1 MILSKMKDTAEAY
14 LGKEVKHAVITV
26 PAYFGDAQR
35 QSTKDAGAIAGMEV
49 LRIINEPTAAAI
61 AYGLDKKNELN
72 VLVYDLGGG
81 TFDVSLLNVD
91 NGVFQVV
98 ATSGDTHL
106 GGEDFDQ
113 RVMEH
118 FMKIFNK
125 KTGKDMK
132 EDKRAMQKLRR
143 EVERAKRALSTTHQA
158 RIEIEALFAGA
169 DFDEVLTRA
178 KFEEINQDLF
188 KKTLDPVKQVM
199 KDSGLDT
206 KKVDE
211 ILLVGGSTRIPKIQQ
226 LLKDFFKKEPSK
238 NINPDEAVAY
248 GAAVQAG
255 ILSGESLSDGRELLL
270 LDVTPLSLGTEV
282 VGGIMEVIIPRNT
295 AIPTKKTANF
305 VTEADNQD
313 SVDVMI
319 FEGERPMIKD
329 NHRLGKFVLSGIPP
343 KPAGEAELDVTF
355 EIDSNGI
362 LTVEARSLDSGSKK
376 KITIKN
382 DKGRLTEQQIQK
394 MVSDA
399 EKFAEEDAKTRARID
414 AKNTLADYLNSA
426 SSSLKSDVAQE
437 KIDEEELKEAERVIK
452 EARKWITKNED
463 TAAPDEIREK
473 QAEVEETVAPIISAL
488 YGKQG
493 GGGSGGGSDD
503 EGYDSEL

>member
-1 MILSKMKDTAEAY
+1 
-14 LGKEVKHAVITV
+14 
-26 PAYFGDAQR
+26 
-35 QSTKDAGAIAGMEV
+35 
-49 LRIINEPTAAAI
+49 
-61 AYGLDKKNELN
+61 
-72 VLVYDLGGG
+72 
-81 TFDVSLLNVD
+81 
-91 NGVFQVV
+91 
-98 ATSGDTHL
+98 
-106 GGEDFDQ
+106 
-113 RVMEH
+113 
-118 FMKIFNK
+118 
-125 KTGKDMK
+125 
-132 EDKRAMQKLRR
+132 
-143 EVERAKRALSTTHQA
+143 
-158 RIEIEALFAGA
+158 
-169 DFDEVLTRA
+169 
-178 KFEEINQDLF
+178 
-188 KKTLDPVKQVM
+188 
-199 KDSGLDT
+199 
-206 KKVDE
+206 
-211 ILLVGGSTRIPKIQQ
+211 
-226 LLKDFFKKEPSK
+226 
-238 NINPDEAVAY
+238 
-248 GAAVQAG
+248 
-255 ILSGESLSDGRELLL
+255 
-270 LDVTPLSLGTEV
+270 
-282 VGGIMEVIIPRNT
+282 MEVIIPRNT

-319 FEGERPMIKD
+319 YEGERPMIKD

-394 MVSDA
+394 MVQDA

-414 AKNTLADYLNSA
+414 AKNALADYLNSA

-437 KIDEEELKEAERVIK
+437 KIDEEEIKEAERVIK
-452 EARKWITKNED
+452 EARKWIAKNEE

-493 GGGSGGGSDD
+493 GGGSSGGDD